1 MVCGDPKLFNFDN
14 LTTYGLNMTA
24 SGIFSILLFTII
36 STMNAQPGNDAA
48 FLWPEGKKA
57 AVCLTYDD
65 GLDCHL
71 DVAVPALD
79 KYGFKGTF
87 YCTGSSSSL
96 NRRVKDWRSI
106 AGNGHELGNHT
117 LFHPCDGDRFDWVK
131 PEYNLNAYTL
141 EQLMSELRTANTLLE
156 AVDGNLERS
165 FAYTCT
171 NYTIK
176 GVSFIDSVRTLFPSA
191 RGQGPVPENMKDV
204 DLYYMPSWGVSDP
217 GAEELIAFVK
227 EAEKKGT
234 IAVFMFHSVGGGYLN
249 VSAEA
254 HEALLFYLA
263 ENRESI
269 WTDTFL
275 EVTDYI
281 SLKAGK
287 D

>member
-1 MVCGDPKLFNFDN
+1 MTISRLVPILL
-14 LTTYGLNMTA
+14 LTTMISEMTA
-24 SGIFSILLFTII
+24 QSGSAGKF
-36 STMNAQPGNDAA
+36 Q
-48 FLWPEGKKA
+48 WPEDKKA

-79 KYGFKGTF
+79 KYEFKGTF
-87 YCTGSSSSL
+87 YCTGYSTSL
-96 NRRVKDWRSI
+96 NQRIDDWRKI
-106 AGNGHELGNHT
+106 AKNGHELGNHT
-117 LFHPCDGDRFDWVK
+117 LFHPCNGETFDWVR
-131 PEYNLNAYTL
+131 PEYDLNSYTR
-141 EQLMSELRTANTLLE
+141 EQIIEELRTANTLLE
-156 AVDGNLERS
+156 AVDGKTSRS

-171 NYTIK
+171 NHEIN
-176 GVSFIDSVRTLFPSA
+176 GVSFIEDMPALFPSA
-191 RGQGPVPENMKDV
+191 RGDGPVPENMKDV

-217 GAEELIAFVK
+217 TGEEMIAFVE

-254 HEALLFYLA
+254 HEALLVYLA
-263 ENRESI
+263 GKKDEI

-281 SLKAGK
+281 RLKAEK